1 MAKVYPLHDAVLKI
15 AHDAAN
21 RLVLRPVLDVAD
33 GDAAVSKKLL
43 EIVTEI
49 QEQGGQTI
57 PDGAVPQALTI
68 GLKCGFVYFVTPE
81 NFMIDTNQKGLI
93 I

>member
-49 QEQGGQTI
+49 QEQGGGR
-57 PDGAVPQALTI
+57 PSLMVLYRRRLLLA
-68 GLKCGFVYFVTPE
+68 
-81 NFMIDTNQKGLI
+81 
-93 I
+93 